1 MIEGAEKSKPS
12 GPGRR
17 KADFCLRR
25 ADEGRAWGE
34 ALGATPASG
43 KRRGGTAA
51 VGGRPGGR
59 RALPPQWAREHSPL
73 TLGRGSAGGPLCP
86 PFPRLR
92 PWETRV
98 NARALG
104 VLACAMAT
112 LLDGPT
118 NSTRSSARRA
128 QDAPGV

>member
-1 MIEGAEKSKPS
+1 MGRGA
-12 GPGRR
+12 GGDAGQGRQA
-17 KADFCLRR
+17 K
-25 ADEGRAWGE
+25 
-34 ALGATPASG
+34 
-43 KRRGGTAA
+43 
-51 VGGRPGGR
+51 GRPGGR
-59 RALPPQWAREHSPL
+59 WGASGGPAGSAPTVGSGAQPSDAGPRLGWGAALPAFPAL
-73 TLGRGSAGGPLCP
+73 T
-86 PFPRLR
+86 

-104 VLACAMAT
+104 VLACATAT